1 MTFCLSAPGHRH
13 LDTATV
19 FIRSFKLLY
28 IQILNRVNTQSVA
41 YRAKVPPGVK
51 KLHFYHKNFWWPYFY
66 FFASFCVRLTFL
78 PHPFRQ
84 CSSSLNVLLGVSR
97 PHCPPPS
104 VRHCTQYMTI
114 KTWSHSNSKTWTG
127 HNKSLVEINGQN
139 WLNGNEQTIKYQSL
153 ITVEWQLRDQW
164 LIRY

>member
-28 IQILNRVNTQSVA
+28 IQIWNRVNTQSVA

-51 KLHFYHKNFWWPYFY
+51 KI
-66 FFASFCVRLTFL
+66 TFL
-78 PHPFRQ
+78 PPKFLMTLFLLFRLFLCALNFFAAPFQ
-84 CSSSLNVLLGVSR
+84 TVQLIFECAAHGE
-97 PHCPPPS
+97 PPPS
-104 VRHCTQYMTI
+104 IRHCTQYMTI